1 MPATKQI
8 QIDMW
13 YAEIFEPKKY
23 RADATFYPH
32 GSFGYPY
39 RGNIYDESGEII
51 GDYAASDSC
60 WISEN
65 FIIDFGE

>member
-8 QIDMW
+8 QVDMW
-13 YAEIFEPKKY
+13 YRDKFEPKKY

-32 GSFGYPY
+32 ESFGYPY
-39 RGNIYDESGEII
+39 RGNIYNEDGKAI
-51 GDYAASDSC
+51 GDYAAGDSC
-60 WISEN
+60 WIEEN